1 VNGAP
6 GSAERIA
13 RNAALKILV
22 QTTRFGSLVLV
33 IVTARVLG
41 PAEFGKFTFAYALA
55 TALGIALEF
64 GISPVLTRAVARDP
78 GATTACWGAATTLKL
93 ALLGGLGPLYL
104 AVPLLLH
111 RPWDTTVAVW
121 LLGLAIALQAF
132 LENAVCVF
140 TAVQRLEHEL
150 TARLVE
156 KSVLVTVG
164 FLALGLGAGL
174 LGVVTAFVLAAVVSL
189 VFATARIH
197 RRLAPLSR
205 WWRPAGARGLARE
218 LAPVAQA
225 QFLGLATSRLAP
237 VAVAL
242 LAGDQA
248 AGHFGA
254 AFRIYDVAW
263 VVPLSI
269 VAAVYP
275 ELARTPSG
283 HPRVGGLL
291 TQAFE
296 ALLLVALPIALG
308 LGVGASWVAPWIYGP
323 GYGPAAPVLAVFG
336 AAVACAMLQHLL
348 GAVLVALD
356 QAGRLRTIALVAFVT
371 GLVAVPSLTALRGAV
386 GGAVA
391 VLLVEAVGLAATL
404 VGVRGL
410 AGWPLG
416 RGAAKG
422 LGAAVLGGAAASL
435 LPAGPG
441 RLAGALLT
449 YGAALVVLRPVPG
462 AVCLRLLR
470 GAVGRPA
477 PPSPAGAP

>member
-1 VNGAP
+1 
-6 GSAERIA
+6 
-13 RNAALKILV
+13 
-22 QTTRFGSLVLV
+22 
-33 IVTARVLG
+33 
-41 PAEFGKFTFAYALA
+41 
-55 TALGIALEF
+55 
-64 GISPVLTRAVARDP
+64 
-78 GATTACWGAATTLKL
+78 
-93 ALLGGLGPLYL
+93 
-104 AVPLLLH
+104 
-111 RPWDTTVAVW
+111 
-121 LLGLAIALQAF
+121 
-132 LENAVCVF
+132 
-140 TAVQRLEHEL
+140 
-150 TARLVE
+150 
-156 KSVLVTVG
+156 
-164 FLALGLGAGL
+164 
-174 LGVVTAFVLAAVVSL
+174 
-189 VFATARIH
+189 
-197 RRLAPLSR
+197 
-205 WWRPAGARGLARE
+205 
-218 LAPVAQA
+218 
-225 QFLGLATSRLAP
+225 
-237 VAVAL
+237 
-242 LAGDQA
+242 
-248 AGHFGA
+248 
-254 AFRIYDVAW
+254 
-263 VVPLSI
+263 VPLSI

-283 HPRVGGLL
+283 HPRVGGLV

-356 QAGRLRTIALVAFVT
+356 QPGRLRTIALVAFVT